1 MMVEIFDKN
10 VFKLQHCQII
20 CTFIRKMFSATIW
33 FVKCSIR
40 IAKYEPRVVKSN
52 SGNYQFLKVKFVL
65 VIVTGWL
72 IAIMLHT

>member
-1 MMVEIFDKN
+1 
-10 VFKLQHCQII
+10 
-20 CTFIRKMFSATIW
+20 MFSATIW

-40 IAKYEPRVVKSN
+40 IVKYEPRVVKSN